1 MSSLNNTISTNPFET
16 DPYLRRIVEL
26 SKSQLCWA
34 DLLDQLTE
42 EANQYRFQQMNSN
55 IASVSVVTQAPPI
68 NKHLQNVLGTGKQKQ
83 VNIPPPP
90 KKAKSSN
97 TFSALADDEE

>member
-26 SKSQLCWA
+26 SKSKLCWA
-34 DLLDQLTE
+34 DLLDQLTD
-42 EANQYRFQQMNSN
+42 EATQYRFQQMNSN
-55 IASVSVVTQAPPI
+55 IASVSAITRAPI
-68 NKHLQNVLGTGKQKQ
+68 VNKHLQNVLGGGKHATT
-83 VNIPPPP
+83 PPPP